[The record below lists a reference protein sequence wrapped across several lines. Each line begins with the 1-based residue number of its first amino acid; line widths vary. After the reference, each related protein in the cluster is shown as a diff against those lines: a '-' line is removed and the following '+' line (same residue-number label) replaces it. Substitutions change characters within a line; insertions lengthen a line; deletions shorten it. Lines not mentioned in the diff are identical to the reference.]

1 MKRSVK
7 IQFLRKIASYYIDFV
22 FIGKHSMMVA
32 GCKNQQNYNY
42 KLSQTLDETDV
53 QRLASETI

>member
-53 QRLASETI
+53 TETGL